1 MGQRQRQ
8 RGIPLDAAERAE
20 ILSVAA
26 QVRAEKGLPI
36 ISEIWRRVSF
46 RSDRASIKRVLD
58 DAEPPPILAQAQSQQ
73 NQPLAAQNTSES
85 AISGPEPPDVYA
97 AILEFAKENRIP
109 IPATI
114 YQAAQ
119 QEPPRIQSAP
129 AIFAPKRFSRV
140 AFISDIH
147 LPFENRVAVR
157 LMLDFLADYKPDVVL
172 LAGDIYDF
180 YEISDFDKTPG
191 RITTLQDEFDEG
203 RYFIRAIDELCPEV
217 HFLIGNHE
225 DRLQRV
231 INRNPGLFKLRSLD
245 MQRAAEL
252 PERWRIHPSQTHFKL
267 GKLTAL
273 HGDIKGIKSA
283 VHPART
289 LFQKLKRSVIFG
301 HFHRFGVHLDTNYD
315 GDVRGGFAN
324 GHLSDVSRVTSWVTC
339 PDWQEG
345 FSTISLCEDGGFAVQ
360 PRLIVNHRLIVEGK
374 EYTL

>member
-1 MGQRQRQ
+1 MGYEVPRDVKTRIIELARQAEAAGQPVNKTRIAQ
-8 RGIPLDAAERAE
+8 TVSRDRGVIIREIAKWEAAGKPAQWPTDAPA
-20 ILSVAA
+20 IA
-26 QVRAEKGLPI
+26 Q
-36 ISEIWRRVSF
+36 
-46 RSDRASIKRVLD
+46 
-58 DAEPPPILAQAQSQQ
+58 PPPAQ
-73 NQPLAAQNTSES
+73 
-85 AISGPEPPDVYA
+85 PEPPPDVYA

-109 IPATI
+109 IPAAI
-114 YQAAQ
+114 YQAAGQ
-119 QEPPRIQSAP
+119 SPPPALEKPATP

-140 AFISDIH
+140 AFISDVH

-157 LMLDFLADYKPDVVL
+157 LMLDFLADYKPDAVIL
-172 LAGDIYDF
+172 GGDIYDF

-203 RYFIRAIDELCPEV
+203 RYFIRAIDEICPEV

-252 PERWRIHPSQTHFKL
+252 PERWRVHPSQTHFKL

-360 PRLIVNHRLIVEGK
+360 PRLIVNSRLIVEGK

>member
-20 ILSVAA
+20 IINIAA
-26 QVRAEKGLPI
+26 QVKAEKGQVV

-58 DAEPPPILAQAQSQQ
+58 ETDADANTQPPE
-73 NQPLAAQNTSES
+73 QPS
-85 AISGPEPPDVYA
+85 DVYA
-97 AILEFAKENRIP
+97 AILEFAKANRIP

-119 QEPPRIQSAP
+119 QEPPRSQPAP
-129 AIFAPKRFSRV
+129 AVFTPKKFSRI
-140 AFISDIH
+140 AFISDVH
-147 LPFENRVAVR
+147 LPFENRIAVR
-157 LMLDFLADYKPDVVL
+157 LMLDFLADYKPDAVIL
-172 LAGDIYDF
+172 GGDIYDF
-180 YEISDFDKTPG
+180 YEVSDFDKTPG

-203 RYFIRAIDELCPEV
+203 RYFIRAIDQLCPEV

-252 PERWRIHPSQTHFKL
+252 PERWRVHPSQTHFKL

-289 LFQKLKRSVIFG
+289 LFQKLKRSCIFG

-315 GDVRGGFAN
+315 GEIRGGFAN

-360 PRLIVNHRLIVEGK
+360 PRLIVNGRLIVEGK

>member
-1 MGQRQRQ
+1 MDR
-8 RGIPLDAAERAE
+8 AERLQAQRAIIAAHRNGVSNFQISLQIGRDRGFVIKTVNQWKAAGKPDDWPVE
-20 ILSVAA
+20 PSAVAA
-26 QVRAEKGLPI
+26 Q
-36 ISEIWRRVSF
+36 
-46 RSDRASIKRVLD
+46 
-58 DAEPPPILAQAQSQQ
+58 
-73 NQPLAAQNTSES
+73 
-85 AISGPEPPDVYA
+85 PEPPDVYA
-97 AILEFAKENRIP
+97 AILEFAKANRIP

-119 QEPPRIQSAP
+119 QEPPRSQPAP
-129 AIFAPKRFSRV
+129 AVFTPKKFSRV
-140 AFISDIH
+140 AFISDVH

-157 LMLDFLADYKPDVVL
+157 LMLDFLADYRPDAVIL
-172 LAGDIYDF
+172 GGDIYDF
-180 YEISDFDKTPG
+180 YEVSDFDKGPG

-203 RYFIRAIDELCPEV
+203 RYFIRAIDQLCPEV

-252 PERWRIHPSQTHFKL
+252 PERWRVHPSQTHFKL

-289 LFQKLKRSVIFG
+289 LFQKLKRSCIFG

-315 GDVRGGFAN
+315 GEIRGGFAN

-360 PRLIVNHRLIVEGK
+360 PRLIVNGRLIVEGK